1 METAKRTATETT
13 PSNNHTSSPNHL
25 SNSSDKSLLEKQQK
39 DTNYLIK
46 KVRYLEGKISELEGC
61 LFVTQQVNS
70 LLEATIDCQ
79 QQYSRF
85 SSLVIS
91 EMNEPGDDKND
102 LDKLAET
109 LARESDIN
117 KDIVF
122 KNIDK
127 THPISKIEEKDL
139 QHRIVK
145 FTSNSFKEKTFKKYK
160 KTPKEIKNQLRMLEY
175 AKKNW
180 MILVKWSLF
189 TRICMET

>member
-25 SNSSDKSLLEKQQK
+25 SNSSDKSLLEKLQK

-46 KVRYLEGKISELEGC
+46 KVRYLEGKLSELGC

-70 LLEATIDCQ
+70 FLEATIDCQ

-91 EMNEPGDDKND
+91 GMNEPGDDEND

-117 KDIVF
+117 KDIIF

-127 THPISKIEEKDL
+127 THPISKIEGKDL
-139 QHRIVK
+139 QRRIVK
-145 FTSNSFKEKTFKKYK
+145 FTSNSFKEKAFKKYK

-175 AKKNW
+175 PKSCSKY
-180 MILVKWSLF
+180 IPS
-189 TRICMET
+189 TP